1 MIPPGLERI
10 VEHAAHKRERRG
22 PFGDAKVALDPL
34 TEQEADAL
42 DGLPWPGR
50 RRTFISG
57 DTPTIGLLR
66 FEAALEAGGLHPDL
80 LYAEVLGRPVRDLP
94 GENRARRAS
103 RGAFAEAVL
112 ADSRVRERPALQA
125 WLDAACAAGHLG
137 PSDADALDAALQ
149 VVARL
154 TPAGPIDALQGVQ
167 RPVDRAVLSA
177 ELFDG
182 RPHALDGDTR
192 LERLTRSLI
201 GAWAGIDSAARPRSV
216 WDACGVEVDATSTV
230 VLTLNLAPRG
240 DQSLERA
247 LRAQSGRHVVLTLGQ
262 LRRGSARWPAG
273 DVFVCENPS
282 VLRAAE
288 RALGERCP
296 PLVCGSG
303 WPTDAVRELLEQL
316 RCAGATLLYH
326 GDFDLAGIAI
336 FRLLERD
343 AGVRPWCYDV
353 EAYGRAL
360 TACGHRDLPR
370 VSAPRPA
377 AGDLE
382 RALQTSGHE
391 IPEELLLDELLGS
404 LSRAFDGL
412 RPPSVDERDMP
423 ADAGVSALCGLRSLR
438 PGAP

>member
-10 VEHAAHKRERRG
+10 VERAARKREWRG
-22 PFGDAKVALDPL
+22 PFGDAKIAIDPL

-57 DTPTIGLLR
+57 DTPRIGLLR
-66 FEAALEAGGLHPDL
+66 LEAALEAGGLHPDL
-80 LYAEVLGRPVRDLP
+80 LYAQVLGRPVRDLP
-94 GENRARRAS
+94 GEKRARRAS
-103 RGAFAEAVL
+103 RDVFSEAVL
-112 ADSRVRERPALQA
+112 ADPRVRERPALQA
-125 WLDAACAAGHLG
+125 WLDGACAAGQLG
-137 PSDADALDAALQ
+137 PSDAYALDAALQ
-149 VVARL
+149 VVECL
-154 TPAGPIDALQGVQ
+154 TAMGSGDRLQGVQ
-167 RPVDRAVLSA
+167 GPVDRAVLSA

-201 GAWAGIDSAARPRSV
+201 AAWAGIDGAARPRSV
-216 WDACGVEVDATSTV
+216 WDACGVDLDATSTV

-240 DQSLERA
+240 DEPLERA
-247 LRAQSGRHVVLTLGQ
+247 LRAQSGRHVLLTLGQ
-262 LRRGSARWPAG
+262 LRRGSARWPRA

-316 RCAGATLLYH
+316 RSAGATLRYH
-326 GDFDLAGIAI
+326 GDFDLPGIAI

-343 AGVRPWCYDV
+343 IGVLPWCFDV
-353 EAYGRAL
+353 EGYHRAL
-360 TACGHRDLPR
+360 AACRDRDLPR
-370 VSAPRPA
+370 VSVTRPSLD
-377 AGDLE
+377 GLE
-382 RALQTSGHE
+382 HALQTSGRE
-391 IPEELLLDELLGS
+391 IPEELLLHELLGS
-404 LSRAFDGL
+404 LSRAF
-412 RPPSVDERDMP
+412 
-423 ADAGVSALCGLRSLR
+423 
-438 PGAP
+438 GAPSTLR